1 MTLTKKKPLFLA
13 LLASASIILAGCDEF
28 EALPTPE
35 TYDAPILNL
44 VDDGLYQNRL
54 GEIYD
59 ALVSSGDTNS
69 ERVLK
74 NVLYIYATSVYGNFF
89 DTAAADGTVVKGLRS
104 TVESGDEAAIKAFA
118 ETYPA
123 YKDKEGKGDAGK
135 VIAFYQDVLY
145 RIRTV
150 FLGYV
155 NDSTYQDRSRFVE
168 KKFYDA
174 QVASYYDL
182 AQEENGI
189 APYNEGYTQILG
201 TYVLTDVIDEDMSAP
216 RILDG
221 ENKDHEGDIA
231 NAYFKDI
238 FGTYESYI
246 TTAVLPDIYRKELT
260 VEYLYTVN
268 RSTLELSS
276 AREVSYIALSES
288 TAYPGAV
295 SDLLTAY
302 SKLVIE
308 NPEADVEKYDLNFLD
323 ALYQGYDFSFEAW
336 DEATMEMA
344 RQIYDEAGWDNTD
357 RGGLKSITL
366 PWNQEKIEYYS
377 PSALGTI
384 LDNLQKLITMNGE
397 EATWNN
403 RFLDDTSIR
412 SDFTNSGAYTVQT
425 GFEIKT
431 NSLQAEDHTTN
442 GWYANSSAMDD
453 SYPLSSVL
461 FDTRVANEVDSV
473 AFADGKYENADLD
486 YGYYRNGNY
495 YLLPETYDTSN
506 EYPYIYLSDGTYYI
520 TVVEQ
525 AVKRAKVNES
535 YGDQY
540 YDNLPA
546 HADETSSFADYV
558 LRTIGYLLSSSDTW
572 TSSSN
577 SYYVDLMG
585 VIFHDTYVYDYFVS
599 TFPDIYD

>member
-1 MTLTKKKPLFLA
+1 MTLNKKKPLFLA
-13 LLASASIILAGCDEF
+13 LLASASLILAGCDDF

-35 TYDAPILNL
+35 TYDSPILNL
-44 VDDGLYQNRL
+44 ADDGLYQNRL

-69 ERVLK
+69 ERVLN

-89 DTAAADGTVVKGLRS
+89 DTTAADGTVVAGLRS
-104 TVESGDEAAIKAFA
+104 TVESGDQTAIQAFA
-118 ETYPA
+118 DTYPA
-123 YKDKEGKGDAGK
+123 YHDAEGHGVSSK
-135 VIAFYQDVLY
+135 VVSFYQDVLF

-155 NDSTYQDRSRFVE
+155 NDTTYQDRSRFVE

-174 QVASYYDL
+174 QIASYYDL

-189 APYNEGYTQILG
+189 APYNEDYTQILG
-201 TYVLTDVIDEDMSAP
+201 TYVLTDAIDEDPSAT

-221 ENKDHEGDIA
+221 GNKDHDGDIA

-238 FGTYESYI
+238 FGTYENYI
-246 TTAVLPDIYRKELT
+246 DATVLPDIYRNELT

-276 AREVSYIALSES
+276 AREVSYIALPES

-308 NPEADVEKYDLNFLD
+308 NSSADVEKYDLNFLD
-323 ALYQGYDFSFEAW
+323 ALYQGYDFSYETW
-336 DEATMEMA
+336 DAETMEMA
-344 RQIYDEAGWDNTD
+344 RNIYDEAGWDNAD
-357 RGGLKSITL
+357 RGGLKTITL
-366 PWNQEKIEYYS
+366 PWSQDTIQYYS

-384 LDNLQKLITMNGE
+384 LDNLQKLITMDGGT
-397 EATWNN
+397 AVWNN
-403 RFLDDTSIR
+403 RFLDDTSVR
-412 SDFTNSGAYTVQT
+412 SDFTNSGAYSVQT
-425 GFEIKT
+425 GFDIKT
-431 NSLQAEDHTTN
+431 NTLQAEDHTTN

-473 AFADGKYENADLD
+473 SYVDGKYENADLD

-520 TVVEQ
+520 TVVEE

-540 YDNLPA
+540 YDELPA
-546 HADETSSFADYV
+546 HAEETSSFADYV

-577 SYYVDLMG
+577 AYYVELMG

>member
-201 TYVLTDVIDEDMSAP
+201 TYVLTDAIDEDMSAP

-295 SDLLTAY
+295 SDLLTA
-302 SKLVIE
+302 
-308 NPEADVEKYDLNFLD
+308 
-323 ALYQGYDFSFEAW
+323 
-336 DEATMEMA
+336 
-344 RQIYDEAGWDNTD
+344 
-357 RGGLKSITL
+357 
-366 PWNQEKIEYYS
+366 
-377 PSALGTI
+377 
-384 LDNLQKLITMNGE
+384 
-397 EATWNN
+397 
-403 RFLDDTSIR
+403 
-412 SDFTNSGAYTVQT
+412 
-425 GFEIKT
+425 
-431 NSLQAEDHTTN
+431 
-442 GWYANSSAMDD
+442 
-453 SYPLSSVL
+453 
-461 FDTRVANEVDSV
+461 
-473 AFADGKYENADLD
+473 
-486 YGYYRNGNY
+486 
-495 YLLPETYDTSN
+495 
-506 EYPYIYLSDGTYYI
+506 
-520 TVVEQ
+520 
-525 AVKRAKVNES
+525 
-535 YGDQY
+535 
-540 YDNLPA
+540 
-546 HADETSSFADYV
+546 
-558 LRTIGYLLSSSDTW
+558 
-572 TSSSN
+572 
-577 SYYVDLMG
+577 
-585 VIFHDTYVYDYFVS
+585 
-599 TFPDIYD
+599 